1 MSTASRSDIHWSK
14 RSRDKISGP
23 ALTVIRCVLLRQ
35 VVMKQ
40 HKWYVALSFFV
51 AFGVPLLL
59 ATDKTQALF
68 FGGFAARCL
77 TWHSTWC
84 VNSLAHWL
92 GSDEYSNE
100 TSAKV

>member
-1 MSTASRSDIHWSK
+1 M
-14 RSRDKISGP
+14 
-23 ALTVIRCVLLRQ
+23 Q

-40 HKWYVALSFFV
+40 HKWYVGLSFFV

-59 ATDKTQALF
+59 ASDKLQALF